1 MAGGYP
7 SKFGQGSAG
16 NNFWRF
22 DPDAGAWEILPDL
35 PKARAAGAAVYMH
48 GRVWVVGGVG
58 AGAEINLQS
67 YDVRTGEWELFS
79 GASGRFAS
87 HIQAV
92 AFENEIWWLA
102 GRTAN
107 QDSTTNTVQIW
118 NPVSREWRAG
128 PPMNHARGGHAA
140 GLVQG
145 QIIVVGGE
153 VIEIPGLTWTLEVFA
168 PGADSWVF
176 GPSSPV
182 SVHGTTGAVVNGELV
197 LIAGSDIAG
206 EVSRNRA
213 TQVLRPATA
222 ANPVESPGP
231 GEK

>member
-1 MAGGYP
+1 
-7 SKFGQGSAG
+7 
-16 NNFWRF
+16 
-22 DPDAGAWEILPDL
+22 
-35 PKARAAGAAVYMH
+35 MH
-48 GRVWVVGGVG
+48 NRVWVVGGVG
-58 AGAEINLQS
+58 AGTDLQS

-153 VIEIPGLTWTLEVFA
+153 VFEIPGLTWTLEVFA

-222 ANPVESPGP
+222 ANPVEPPGP